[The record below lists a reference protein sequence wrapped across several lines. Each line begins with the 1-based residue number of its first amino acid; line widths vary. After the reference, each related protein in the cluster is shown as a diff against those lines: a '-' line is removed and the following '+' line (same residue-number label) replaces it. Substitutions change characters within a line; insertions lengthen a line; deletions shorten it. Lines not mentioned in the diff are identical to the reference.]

1 MWTVFLCLKFS
12 TFATNQKKKNEYTM
26 MQTIHSYWAYLV
38 LITLILAT
46 INAFSGV
53 ASKREFKDKDLR
65 LSLFTLI
72 FAHIQLLIG
81 LGVYFSSAA
90 YKNLKEVGIGALDA
104 QSRLLAVEH
113 PLMMIIAI
121 ILITIGWSRHKKKTA
136 DAKKFITIGLFY
148 GIALL
153 IVLSRIPWSN

>member
-1 MWTVFLCLKFS
+1 
-12 TFATNQKKKNEYTM
+12 M

-81 LGVYFSSAA
+81 LGWYFMSPA
-90 YKNLKEVGIGALDA
+90 YKNLKTVGIGALDTN
-104 QSRLLAVEH
+104 SRLLAVEH

-121 ILITIGWSRHKKKTA
+121 ILITIGWSRHKKKTE

-148 GIALL
+148 GVALL
-153 IVLSRIPWSN
+153 IVLSRIPWSNWF